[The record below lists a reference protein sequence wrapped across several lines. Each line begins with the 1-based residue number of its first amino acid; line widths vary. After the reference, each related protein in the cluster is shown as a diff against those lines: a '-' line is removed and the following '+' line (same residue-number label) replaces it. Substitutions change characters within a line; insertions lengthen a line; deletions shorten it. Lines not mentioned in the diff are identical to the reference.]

1 MRKLRK
7 NPVYCYVAITLGVIA
22 CVLGLNFF
30 LLPGKIAAG
39 GFTGVATIFYYL
51 FGLPVGAT
59 VLILNIPFY
68 IMSYR
73 KLGRQ
78 FVVRSCYAIIL
89 YSALADLIPIWTVS
103 DNTFLSAIYGGLL
116 MGIGLGVTI
125 YFGGSTGG
133 SDIAAML
140 LHDRF
145 RFLSVGALIFALD
158 FAVVFASGVVFD
170 MQAALFAIVSLYLS
184 TKMIELLTE
193 GLSRAKAFII
203 ISRNHEEIERRI
215 MQELERGVTEFYVRG
230 GFTKR
235 DAIAIL
241 CMVERGSETL
251 FIKNIVAEIDPGA
264 FMILLEAKEVSGE
277 GFSYDKITH
286 IDENTSK

>member
-7 NPVYCYVAITLGVIA
+7 NPIYCYIAITFGVIT

-39 GFTGVATIFYYL
+39 GFTGVATILYYL
-51 FGLPVGAT
+51 LGLPVGAT

-89 YSALADLIPIWTVS
+89 YSVLADLIPIYMVS

-145 RFLSVGALIFALD
+145 RFLSVGA
-158 FAVVFASGVVFD
+158 VVFASGVVFD

-193 GLSRAKAFII
+193 GLSKAKAFII
-203 ISRNHEEIERRI
+203 ISKEYEEIERRI

-251 FIKNIVAEIDPGA
+251 FIKNIVTELDPGA

-286 IDENTSK
+286 TDENVSK